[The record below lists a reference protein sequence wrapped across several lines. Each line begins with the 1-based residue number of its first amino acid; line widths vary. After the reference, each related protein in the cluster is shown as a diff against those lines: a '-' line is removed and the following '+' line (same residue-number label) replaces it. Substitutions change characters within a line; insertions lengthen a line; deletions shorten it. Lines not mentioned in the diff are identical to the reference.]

1 MALEPFQKVQIRLGG
16 CVAAKPKQG
25 DCRDLEIPASE
36 CMYTLLWMY
45 SVFSLLVIQSLVH
58 TQTWSL
64 HRPWVSSQTVKCS
77 VSVPSHGVPSAL
89 GFVMTCTDISAMLDL
104 CAEQARMPS
113 RSTNTFPRYPG
124 TERCESLKVCYFV
137 YIYIYIWTI
146 YHKLKSC
153 KQLLQ
158 SQFSSPLALTKCCT
172 QLNLVFFA
180 QV

>member
-1 MALEPFQKVQIRLGG
+1 MIKTDLDQICLGSTKEEAFTVRWKWCNYFIWVLTRSWERGFGVQIRLGG

-89 GFVMTCTDISAMLDL
+89 GFAMTCTDISAMLDL

-113 RSTNTFPRYPG
+113 RSTNTFPRYSG
-124 TERCESLKVCYFV
+124 TERKLCESLKVCYFV
-137 YIYIYIWTI
+137 YAYMDY
-146 YHKLKSC
+146 L
-153 KQLLQ
+153 
-158 SQFSSPLALTKCCT
+158 P
-172 QLNLVFFA
+172 
-180 QV
+180 